1 MSSPVSFE
9 ALRRALAMRAR
20 EDFPF
25 ERLDPARLPE
35 GGLRR
40 AAVLVPL
47 LEKDGEVHV
56 LLTRRRADLR
66 RHAGQV
72 SFPGGA
78 IEPGDADALAAAL
91 RETHEEVGLD
101 PACVDV
107 LGRLDE
113 TLVLVSGFRLTPWV
127 GRVPHPTVLSP
138 DPREVEAILFV
149 RLADLAAPGA
159 HRTERH
165 ERYGME
171 HEVHFYDAGGEVIW
185 GATARVLHRL
195 LSIWKGA

>member
-1 MSSPVSFE
+1 MTFE
-9 ALRRALAMRAR
+9 ELRRALAAR
-20 EDFPF
+20 PRDDFPF

-47 LEKDGEVHV
+47 LEKDGDVHV

-78 IEPGDADALAAAL
+78 IEPGDADTLAAAL
-91 RETHEEVGLD
+91 REAREEVGLD
-101 PACVDV
+101 PGAVDV

-127 GRVPHPTVLSP
+127 ARVPYPTVLAP

-171 HEVHFYDAGGEVIW
+171 HEVHFYDARGEVIW

-195 LSIWKGA
+195 LSVWKDP